1 MRHLK
6 STRLVLRKKF
16 EKDKEHNSG
25 MIKDQEEI
33 KRTAKLSG
41 FLYQNIQKAKHIL
54 MGYKIQSLKN
64 SISYQISY
72 MADWFFS
79 DSGCVS
85 HHLLP
90 MSFHRTF
97 TCLIEFT
104 TIVNF
109 CVVFSTSASCTRL
122 WTPRELIR
130 LCTVVTWK
138 VAECLVQSSTP
149 SVFTNAWISM
159 N

>member
-1 MRHLK
+1 
-6 STRLVLRKKF
+6 
-16 EKDKEHNSG
+16 
-25 MIKDQEEI
+25 MIKDQEQI

-64 SISYQISY
+64 TISYQISY

-97 TCLIEFT
+97 TCLYRIYHNCKFLCGLLNVCFFQQTLNSRRTDSFVHSCYLEGSRIPGTEFYS
-104 TIVNF
+104 IRVYQCMNQY
-109 CVVFSTSASCTRL
+109 
-122 WTPRELIR
+122 ELVKSI
-130 LCTVVTWK
+130 
-138 VAECLVQSSTP
+138 
-149 SVFTNAWISM
+149 N
-159 N
+159 